1 MPQIAGRQVALTDPW
16 VDTKV
21 LALSPT
27 VSYTQPRFCAYLP
40 LSLDLRLGK
49 RMLTRSELMKKTVT
63 PQSGANKSNY
73 NILQDN

>member
-27 VSYTQPRFCAYLP
+27 VSYTQPPLLCLPALISGSEIREEDAY
-40 LSLDLRLGK
+40 K
-49 RMLTRSELMKKTVT
+49 V
-63 PQSGANKSNY
+63 
-73 NILQDN
+73 